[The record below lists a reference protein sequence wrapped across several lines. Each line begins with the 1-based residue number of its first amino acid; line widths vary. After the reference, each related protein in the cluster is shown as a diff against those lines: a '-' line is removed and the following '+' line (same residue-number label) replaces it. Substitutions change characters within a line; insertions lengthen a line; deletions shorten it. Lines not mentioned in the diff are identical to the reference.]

1 MNMNIDTKQDYYA
14 RAATWAEDRDRG
26 LQRAQRIAW
35 LIAGVAAAV
44 ACLEAVAL
52 ALLVPLKTV
61 VPYTFLVDRHTGYV
75 QVLKGTGP
83 DSLVADQAL
92 TNALLAQYVIAREG
106 FDIATLRTDYRK
118 VALWSA
124 DTARSSYL
132 AAVQTTNP
140 ESPLNRL
147 PRTTLLNT
155 RVKSVSPLAP
165 GTALV
170 RFDVLRSDQGQS
182 AGVTDSWAAVVRY
195 RFAGSPMSFEDRII
209 NPLGFQVTGYR
220 KDQEAAPAPPPATP
234 EGDLR

>member
-1 MNMNIDTKQDYYA
+1 MNMTTDTKQDYYA

-26 LQRAQRIAW
+26 LQRSKRVAW

-44 ACLEAVAL
+44 ACLEAAAL
-52 ALLVPLKTV
+52 ALLMPLKTV

-106 FDIATLRTDYRK
+106 FDIATLRADYRK

-124 DTARSSYL
+124 DTARASYL
-132 AAVQTTNP
+132 AGVQTTNP
-140 ESPLNRL
+140 DSPLNRL
-147 PRTTLLNT
+147 PRTTLLNV

-170 RFDVLRSDQGQS
+170 RFDVQRSDQGQS
-182 AGVTDSWAAVVRY
+182 AGANDAWAAVVRY

-220 KDQEAAPAPPPATP
+220 KDQEAPPAPSLPAS

>member
-1 MNMNIDTKQDYYA
+1 MNMTTDTKQHYYA
-14 RAATWAEDRDRG
+14 RAATWAEDRDRD
-26 LQRAQRIAW
+26 LQRSKRVAW
-35 LIAGVAAAV
+35 FIAGVAAAV
-44 ACLEAVAL
+44 ACLEAAAL
-52 ALLVPLKTV
+52 ALLMPLKTI

-83 DSLVADQAL
+83 DNLVADQAL

-106 FDIATLRTDYRK
+106 FDIATLRADYRK

-124 DTARSSYL
+124 DTARASYL
-132 AAVQTTNP
+132 AGVQTTNP
-140 ESPLNRL
+140 DSPLNRL
-147 PRTTLLNT
+147 PRTTLLNV

-170 RFDVLRSDQGQS
+170 RFDVQRSDQGQS
-182 AGVTDSWAAVVRY
+182 AGASDAWAAVVRY
-195 RFAGSPMSFEDRII
+195 RFAGSPMSFDDRII

-220 KDQEAAPAPPPATP
+220 KDQEAPPAPSLPAS